1 MKKSRILILAIL
13 FLFCCAACVVRLVKL
28 QLIDG
33 EKYRTQSLARVV
45 TRSVEEAARG
55 EILDR
60 YCRPLVQNKTVLN
73 VNLDLYIC
81 KDVNGTLAAMVGV
94 FESFGQKYTDK
105 LPVSVSEPYIY
116 TAEKLPSDFL
126 SFASKRNVP
135 ENSTAEEAI
144 AQLVRYYKL
153 QDYPASVARAIIGVR
168 YSMYCAGSPSVYPFA
183 EDVPMTVISAL
194 MERSESMP
202 GVKVASGYTRLY
214 SEENFASH
222 ILGYLGPIS
231 ASEYE
236 ARKDSG
242 YALTDVV
249 GKDGIEKICEDSLR
263 GKDGF
268 RYLEVNSSGTVTS
281 LLNGEPALFGSDVI
295 LTIDKNMQKIT
306 EDSLASAVAGNK
318 ELNGEN
324 AATSAAAVFIDVK
337 TGEILSL
344 ASYPDYNLSTFYQDY
359 ATLSQA
365 KDSPYMNRA
374 ISGAFPPGST
384 WKIITAIAGLEE
396 GIITRYTTYHC
407 TGRYTHY
414 EDYQPTCNDALA
426 HGTVNVESALQKSC
440 NCFFYDVGRQLG
452 SEKLAEYARRFGFG
466 GKSGIELAGEISG
479 TVASKTHRESQ
490 GGTWQSG
497 ENLLAAIGQTDN
509 AATPL
514 QLASMAA
521 TVANNGIRL
530 QPRLIRSVTNRDTG
544 ETVEYQP
551 AVIGNLNVSQT
562 TLDLV
567 KSGMNMVTNV
577 PGGTAYGPFRDFG
590 IVKVA
595 GKSGTAETPPG
606 LAAALFVGYAPVD
619 NPQVAFAVV
628 IEHGGS
634 GAYVYTTQ
642 VVKDV
647 LSYFFSSR
655 DAFDSVSENNTLL
668 P

>member
-1 MKKSRILILAIL
+1 MKKSRILILAAL

-28 QLIDG
+28 QLVDG
-33 EKYRTQSLARVV
+33 ESYRTQSLARVV

-73 VNLDLYIC
+73 VNLDLYVC
-81 KDVNGTLAAMVGV
+81 KDVNGTLATMIGI
-94 FESFGQKYTDK
+94 FEECKQPYTDK
-105 LPVSVSEPYIY
+105 LPISSSEPYIY
-116 TAEKLPSDFL
+116 TTDTFSSDFKN
-126 SFASKRNVP
+126 FCAKRNVS
-135 ENSTAEEAI
+135 ENSTAEETI
-144 AQLVRYYKL
+144 GQLIRYYKL
-153 QDYPASVARAIIGVR
+153 QNFSDSTARAIIGVR
-168 YSMYCAGSPSVYPFA
+168 FSMYCAGSPSVYPFA

-194 MERSESMP
+194 KERSESMP
-202 GVKVASGYTRLY
+202 GVKVSSGYTRLY
-214 SEENFASH
+214 TEENFASH
-222 ILGYLGPIS
+222 ILGYVGPIS
-231 ASEYE
+231 AAEYE
-236 ARKDSG
+236 SRKDDG
-242 YALTDVV
+242 YALTDIV
-249 GKDGIEKICEDSLR
+249 GKDGIEKICEKYLR
-263 GKDGF
+263 GTDGF
-268 RYLEVNSSGTVTS
+268 RYLEVNSSGAVTS
-281 LLNGEPALFGSDVI
+281 LLDGEPALFGADVI
-295 LTIDKNMQKIT
+295 LTIDKYMQQIT

-318 ELNGEN
+318 ELNGEK
-324 AATSAAAVFIDVK
+324 AATSAAAVFLDVK

-384 WKIITAIAGLEE
+384 WKIITAVAGLEE
-396 GIITRYTTYHC
+396 GIITKRTTYHC

-426 HGTVNVESALQKSC
+426 HGVVNVESALQKSC

-466 GKSGIELAGEISG
+466 GRTGIELAGEASG
-479 TVASKTHRESQ
+479 LVASKSYRESQ
-490 GGTWQSG
+490 GGTWHSG

-509 AATPL
+509 SATPL
-514 QLASMAA
+514 QLVSMAA
-521 TVANNGIRL
+521 TVANNGVRL
-530 QPRLIRSVTNRDTG
+530 QPRLIRSITNRDTG
-544 ETVEYQP
+544 ETVEYAP
-551 AVIGNLNVSQT
+551 SVVGNLNVSQG

-567 KSGMNMVTNV
+567 KSGMYMVTNV
-577 PGGTAYGPFRDFG
+577 AGGTAYGVFRDYD

-606 LAAALFVGYAPVD
+606 LAAALFVGYAPVE

-647 LSYFFSSR
+647 LSYFFSNR